1 MAEDNP
7 DEDEINL
14 LLDTLRV
21 GNEGNLAKGWGDGVG
36 ARGNSQLLL

>member
-1 MAEDNP
+1 LEALVAEDNP

-21 GNEGNLAKGWGDGVG
+21 GNEGNLA
-36 ARGNSQLLL
+36 